1 MNMLNY
7 YVNKRIK
14 KMMRSVL
21 NFLWIL
27 VFVVVLPVAW
37 AEWEEG
43 GDVPDKKSAK
53 EVEEIR
59 TRQERSK
66 MKQWLQKL
74 NSLKGSK
81 QEGPLLSVVSK
92 ILSKD
97 PNHIVALNTLGVFY
111 LKQGKLQLAKIIF
124 TRALK
129 TAPKNSSLHGNMATI
144 YLKEGKRKEAIE
156 AFQKSLSYRYS
167 NYASAANLS
176 ALYMQA
182 YEYDAALEYLSLAY
196 NRAKQN
202 LSVTHPEVMKTGNNY
217 AVALAWSGDFGKSE
231 DVFRELLKSY
241 PDHAELLLN
250 YALLLGRDIKNK
262 DKSNRFLN
270 KANLMDSSGR
280 YSRRI
285 KALKKYLREGDNKRK
300 KIRENKRK

>member
-1 MNMLNY
+1 M
-7 YVNKRIK
+7 RIL
-14 KMMRSVL
+14 L

-27 VFVVVLPVAW
+27 VFIVVFPFSW

-53 EVEEIR
+53 KEEEAR
-59 TRQERSK
+59 TRQEKSK
-66 MKQWLQKL
+66 MKQWLQQL
-74 NSLKGSK
+74 ESLKGSK

-97 PNHIVALNTLGVFY
+97 PKNVVALNTLGVFY

-129 TAPKNSSLHGNMATI
+129 TEPKNSSLHGNMAVI
-144 YLKEGKRKEAIE
+144 YLKEDKRKEAIE

-167 NYASAANLS
+167 NYASAANLG

-182 YEYDAALEYLSLAY
+182 YEYDSALEYLSLAY
-196 NRAKQN
+196 SRAKQS
-202 LSVTHPEVMKTGNNY
+202 LSVTNPEVMKTGNNY

-231 DVFRELLKSY
+231 DIFRELLKAY
-241 PDHAELLLN
+241 PDNPELLLN
-250 YALLLGRDIKNK
+250 YALLLGRDLKNK
-262 DKSNRFLN
+262 EKSNRFVN
-270 KANLMDSSGR
+270 KANLMDSSGK
-280 YSRRI
+280 YNRRI

-300 KIRENKRK
+300 NKKQKL